1 MTDPLCARRT
11 GPSAAPS
18 VTEDAELRQTNG
30 PGLPAAPKAAPPET
44 SAATLDPLLEL
55 SETKY
60 RKLKPLNEGGSGFV
74 HLCMDKYT
82 GEQVAIK
89 YLPRGPHLQGAE
101 RELLNLRAC
110 AINPH
115 IVKYKEVGMLTL
127 RSLSRCMAHPAALCM
142 HSVVCC
148 RDAWSRCP
156 PCMHL
161 TIWGPVLQAFLTDNH
176 LAVVT
181 EYADLGDLADYV
193 ELVRHKAIP
202 GHGLPIPEC
211 RTIFQQLILALD
223 FCHNRGIANRDLK
236 MENLLLSSSADTPLG
251 RSPSVK
257 LCDFGC
263 GPIHACAQHL
273 PSRPSSELGGG
284 GTVRLVS
291 WQPCVLNPGR
301 VQVQQRR
308 EGKQHVQD
316 SVRDA
321 RVRPPVLDY

>member
-1 MTDPLCARRT
+1 MTDLLCGRRT
-11 GPSAAPS
+11 GPSVAPS
-18 VTEDAELRQTNG
+18 VAEEAELRQASG

-115 IVKYKEVGMLTL
+115 IVKYKEVGILTL
-127 RSLSRCMAHPAALCM
+127 PISLPCHPVSGVIRQPCVCTLSSAAQMPVQL
-142 HSVVCC
+142 SIAVA
-148 RDAWSRCP
+148 RAQE
-156 PCMHL
+156 L
-161 TIWGPVLQAFLTDNH
+161 TGRAVLQAFLTDNH

-193 ELVRHKAIP
+193 ERVRQKAIP

-263 GPIHACAQHL
+263 GPVHA
-273 PSRPSSELGGG
+273 
-284 GTVRLVS
+284 
-291 WQPCVLNPGR
+291 
-301 VQVQQRR
+301 
-308 EGKQHVQD
+308 
-316 SVRDA
+316 
-321 RVRPPVLDY
+321 